1 MLDARD
7 GIRRAIRDSGM
18 KQIVVAERAGL
29 SEQQLCDIVKKRRK
43 MDANKLFNL
52 CTVLN
57 IPPDI
62 VFKDVQGKA

>member
-18 KQIVVAERAGL
+18 KQVVVAERAGL
-29 SEQQLCDIVKKRRK
+29 TEQQLCDIVKKRRR
-43 MDANKLFNL
+43 MDANELFKL

-57 IPPDI
+57 IPPDV
-62 VFKDVQGKA
+62 VFKDVQDSA